1 MGLTIVYGLL
11 GVALAF
17 LFFTSFTLIRNRF
30 ELTSL
35 NYDRQAKT
43 RKISVCIPARN
54 EENVIS
60 NLLSSLENQDWPQYE
75 VHVMD
80 DQSTDMTYSIAESYQ
95 KKYPGQFFAHRGQD
109 KPDDWL
115 GKPWACHQL
124 SKKCD
129 GNILLFLDADTKV
142 KPGMLTRVAS
152 SFDIHDIDMLTVW
165 PQQELRTFWEKVLIP
180 IVYHALLTLL
190 PAIYVYRDPR
200 WLPRPLRVRFRD
212 TFAAACGQCLAF
224 RKEAYDAIG
233 GHESV
238 KNEIVEDV
246 ELAKQIK
253 RNGFR
258 LRMFDGIGTVTCR
271 MYENEHEIFEGLRK
285 NFLEG
290 FNNSIPAFLAAA
302 MLHLVVYILPFIT
315 FLVSIF
321 TADAVLFTLSLSCI
335 ALIFID
341 RLILSAW
348 YRMLPAYVLTHPLG
362 VLWFQWLGI
371 VKVWD
376 YFSGRSAKWKG
387 RDV

>member
-1 MGLTIVYGLL
+1 MGLTFVYGLL
-11 GVALAF
+11 VVALGF
-17 LFFTSFTLIRNRF
+17 LFLTSFTLIRNRF

-35 NYDRQAKT
+35 NRNHQAKT

-54 EENVIS
+54 EENVLG
-60 NLLSSLENQDWPQYE
+60 NLLSSLENQDWPEYE
-75 VHVMD
+75 VHIMD
-80 DQSTDMTYSIAESYQ
+80 DQSSDMTYSIAESYQ
-95 KKYPGQFFAHRGQD
+95 KKYPGTYFVHRGQD

-142 KPGMLTRVAS
+142 KPDMLSRLAS
-152 SFDIHDIDMLTVW
+152 SFDIHHIDMLTIW
-165 PQQELRTFWEKVLIP
+165 PQQELQTFWEKVLIP

-238 KNEIVEDV
+238 KSEIIEDV
-246 ELAKQIK
+246 ELAKQVK
-253 RNGFR
+253 RKGFR
-258 LRMFDGIGTVTCR
+258 LRMFDGIGTITCR
-271 MYENEHEIFEGLRK
+271 MYQSEQEIFEGLRK

-302 MLHLVVYILPFIT
+302 LLHLVVYILPFIT
-315 FLVSIF
+315 LIVSIF
-321 TADAVLFTLSLSCI
+321 TEDAVLFFLSLSCI
-335 ALIFID
+335 TLIFID

-348 YRMLPAYVLTHPLG
+348 YRMLPVYVLTHPLG
-362 VLWFQWLGI
+362 VLWFQWLGL

-376 YFSGRSAKWKG
+376 YFSGKSVKWKG
-387 RDV
+387 RDL